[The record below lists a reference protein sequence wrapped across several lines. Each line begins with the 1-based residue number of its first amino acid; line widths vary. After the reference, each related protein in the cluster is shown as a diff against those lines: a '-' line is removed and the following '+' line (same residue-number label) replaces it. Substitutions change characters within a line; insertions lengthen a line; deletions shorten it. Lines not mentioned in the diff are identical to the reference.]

1 MNEISKVVSLPL
13 SVKPIAAS
21 SASYNG
27 QNTRVDGQKSGNDL
41 PPLDKAATIRQP
53 ETVVNTQLQE
63 DVKAAVTHMN
73 KYIQTTQR
81 DLSFSYDADRGETV
95 VKVVDRSTQE
105 VIRQIPDAIFIKIA
119 EHMTADLPGG
129 LLFAEV

>member
-21 SASYNG
+21 SVSYNG